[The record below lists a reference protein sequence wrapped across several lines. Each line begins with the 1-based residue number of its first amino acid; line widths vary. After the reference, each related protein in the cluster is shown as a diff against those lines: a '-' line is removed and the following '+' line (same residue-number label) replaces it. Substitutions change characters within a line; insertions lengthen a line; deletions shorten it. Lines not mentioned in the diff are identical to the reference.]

1 MVEDSRPS
9 ADEDVEVVDVS
20 STTLAGEKKEKVS
33 LLMAL
38 GCSCGVDA
46 ELELMR

>member
-1 MVEDSRPS
+1 VVEDSRPS

-33 LLMAL
+33 SLLLL
-38 GCSCGVDA
+38 G
-46 ELELMR
+46 